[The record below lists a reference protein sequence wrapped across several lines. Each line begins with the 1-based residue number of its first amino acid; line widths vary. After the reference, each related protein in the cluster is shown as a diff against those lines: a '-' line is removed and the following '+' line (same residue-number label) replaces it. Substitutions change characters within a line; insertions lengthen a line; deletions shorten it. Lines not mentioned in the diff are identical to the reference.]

1 VVGETARLAA
11 QGHRVEFNLSA
22 KSVVSPNM
30 LSVVR
35 HALEAHGASPE
46 LIVCEIT
53 ETALMRDTA
62 AAEAFVQGLSD
73 LGCQVA
79 LDDFGAGYG
88 GFAYLKR
95 LPVAYLKI
103 DREFVCDLVQ
113 ESSSRHVVSAVVSLA
128 KAFSLTTVAE
138 AAEDDATL
146 ELLRELG
153 VDRVQGFVIAR
164 PGPVEEVLGAA
175 PRG

>member
-1 VVGETARLAA
+1 
-11 QGHRVEFNLSA
+11 
-22 KSVVSPNM
+22 
-30 LSVVR
+30 
-35 HALEAHGASPE
+35 
-46 LIVCEIT
+46 
-53 ETALMRDTA
+53 
-62 AAEAFVQGLSD
+62 
-73 LGCQVA
+73 
-79 LDDFGAGYG
+79 
-88 GFAYLKR
+88 
-95 LPVAYLKI
+95 
-103 DREFVCDLVQ
+103 
-113 ESSSRHVVSAVVSLA
+113 VSLA